1 MRLTLRIYAPLIGY
15 AQGEKGVF
23 GNTNR
28 WRKSVEAGLAA
39 RTRLITG
46 TKQGTTG
53 KPALEK
59 RS

>member
-1 MRLTLRIYAPLIGY
+1 MRLTLRICAPLIGY

-28 WRKSVEAGLAA
+28 WRRSVMAGLAA

-46 TKQGTTG
+46 TKQGLTG
-53 KPALEK
+53 
-59 RS
+59 

>member
-1 MRLTLRIYAPLIGY
+1 VRLTSRIYAPLIGY

-28 WRKSVEAGLAA
+28 WRRSVVAGLAA

-46 TKQGTTG
+46 TEQGTTG
-53 KPALEK
+53 
-59 RS
+59 